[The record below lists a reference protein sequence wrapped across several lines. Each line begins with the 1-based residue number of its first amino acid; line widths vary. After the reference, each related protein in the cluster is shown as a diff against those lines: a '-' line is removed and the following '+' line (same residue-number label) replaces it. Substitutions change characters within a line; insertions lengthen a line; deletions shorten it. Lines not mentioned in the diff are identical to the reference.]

1 MQQAASNNTSRAQ
14 HDSRVVL
21 ITGASS
27 GIGRATAQRLRGA
40 RLFLVG
46 RDPERLDAV
55 VQATGGTAIRADVA
69 DPAAVARIAE
79 TIHHSAG
86 QLDLL
91 INCAGQLEVGP
102 ADQPD
107 APAVVERLMQ
117 VNFLGAIRLIDA
129 CLPLLRVARRP
140 AIINV
145 ASSAGLIAPPYM
157 AAYAASKFA
166 LVGYTRALRQELRP
180 QGIHVALVLPAPV
193 ATPMIAGKI
202 HGPYYPIPPG
212 TPVLSADAIARAIVR
227 AAERRQRE
235 VVLPRRLSPL
245 LRLGSAVPYLVDLVW
260 RAMRAVPAR
269 PAQSAAH
276 AAWADPHNDPSV

>member
-1 MQQAASNNTSRAQ
+1 MQDETGNSPHHGR

-27 GIGRATAQRLRGA
+27 GIGRATAQRLRGT

-55 VQATGGTAIRADVA
+55 VWATGGTAIRADLA
-69 DPAAVARIAE
+69 DAAAVTRVAE
-79 TIHHSAG
+79 TIHYSAG
-86 QLDLL
+86 RLDLL

-107 APAVVERLMQ
+107 AMAVVERLMQ

-129 CLPLLRVARRP
+129 CLPLLRAARRP

-145 ASSAGLIAPPYM
+145 GSSAGLIAPPYM

-180 QGIHVALVLPAPV
+180 QGIHVGLVLPAPV

-202 HGPYYPIPPG
+202 HGPYYPVPPG
-212 TPVLSADAIARAIVR
+212 TPVLTADAIARAIVR

-235 VVLPRRLSPL
+235 VVLPRRLAPL
-245 LRLGSAVPYLVDLVW
+245 LRLGSAAPYLVDLVW

-269 PAQSAAH
+269 PAQSDAH
-276 AAWADPHNDPSV
+276 SACSDPRNDPPV